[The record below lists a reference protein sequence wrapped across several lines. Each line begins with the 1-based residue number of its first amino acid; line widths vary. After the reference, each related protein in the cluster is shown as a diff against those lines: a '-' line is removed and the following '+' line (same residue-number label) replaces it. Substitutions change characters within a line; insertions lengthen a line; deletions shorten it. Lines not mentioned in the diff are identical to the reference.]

1 MTDILTHTP
10 TQVGIPD
17 THRALHGFQLRK
29 WQGGSMAQEKVSK
42 VGRPSKGERIA
53 FNVKLP
59 VEAGKKTKALAKIY
73 GDDAGPLIAERFMAW
88 LATIDLEKERNQ
100 EALPIAKAS

>member
-1 MTDILTHTP
+1 MTNIFAAIS
-10 TQVGIPD
+10 GSGCIAD
-17 THRALHGFQLRK
+17 THPILQRFQLRK
-29 WQGGSMAQEKVSK
+29 WQGGDMAQAKVSK

-59 VEAGKKTKALAKIY
+59 VEEGMKTKALAKIY

-88 LATIDLEKERNQ
+88 LATVDLEKERNQ